1 MSTKER
7 IGLLPETLVGLPRMK
22 EYARHKGDL
31 IVLLLPRTC
40 WEEWRRLKG
49 KNYERILEEHKGE
62 EEVRQNLKEDAD

>member
-1 MSTKER
+1 MSMKER

-22 EYARHKGDL
+22 ESYIKGDL

-49 KNYERILEEHKGE
+49 KNYERILEEQKAE
-62 EEVRQNLKEDAD
+62 EEVRQNVKEDAD